1 MTNSRK
7 TVISPTVEEGFGYIF
22 NVAGKNF
29 KITGSHIQE
38 SNYTSEVFNNLLKA
52 KDLFE
57 INENGVTFYYDFKN
71 KSVINNIEEGSLDNF
86 DKFNE
91 LSEKLDFLNEEAKKL
106 RVSGKKEAVKSINKE
121 IKSTKDSLNSVNE
134 SATTIK
140 FHWNKESYYAGK
152 IEFAMAKDESLT
164 ENVFAAGYIKYED
177 KAVFRLFELA
187 AENFKSFV
195 ELDFVKESV
204 NNDIKVYTMK
214 AENNVFVYR
223 VNETTKIS
231 QFKKLLADAA
241 VEYVAEQTGDDI
253 TELVEPLL
261 ESLSKRR
268 AAKNEKI
275 NLYNEMLSFLH
286 DQVGRLAEADRNLP
300 DIKAADQLLKS
311 EVKRISE
318 VLAGVQNEDL
328 LDIEDGY
335 VAAQL
340 KVESD
345 GYPKD
350 QAMRVDA
357 LEYTNAGKN
366 DILTVFIKD
375 EPARIE
381 KFKIALDSKDAV

>member
-29 KITGSHIQE
+29 KVTGSHIQE

-71 KSVINNIEEGSLDNF
+71 KSVINNIEKGSLDNF

-121 IKSTKDSLNSVNE
+121 IKSTKDSLDSVNE

-177 KAVFRLFELA
+177 KSVFRLFELA

-214 AENNVFVYR
+214 AENNVFIYR

-253 TELVEPLL
+253 TELVESLL
-261 ESLSKRR
+261 ESLSERR

-300 DIKAADQLLKS
+300 DIKAADNLLKS
-311 EVKRISE
+311 EIKRISE
-318 VLAGVQNEDL
+318 VLSTTQNEDI

-335 VAAQL
+335 IPAQL

-357 LEYTNAGKN
+357 LEYNNAGKN

-381 KFKIALDSKDAV
+381 KFKIALDSQDAI

>member
-71 KSVINNIEEGSLDNF
+71 KSVINNIEKGSLDNF

-177 KAVFRLFELA
+177 KSVFRLFELA

-214 AENNVFVYR
+214 AENNVFIYR
-223 VNETTKIS
+223 VIS
-231 QFKKLLADAA
+231 
-241 VEYVAEQTGDDI
+241 I
-253 TELVEPLL
+253 P
-261 ESLSKRR
+261 
-268 AAKNEKI
+268 
-275 NLYNEMLSFLH
+275 
-286 DQVGRLAEADRNLP
+286 
-300 DIKAADQLLKS
+300 
-311 EVKRISE
+311 
-318 VLAGVQNEDL
+318 
-328 LDIEDGY
+328 
-335 VAAQL
+335 
-340 KVESD
+340 
-345 GYPKD
+345 
-350 QAMRVDA
+350 
-357 LEYTNAGKN
+357 
-366 DILTVFIKD
+366 
-375 EPARIE
+375 
-381 KFKIALDSKDAV
+381 

>member
-71 KSVINNIEEGSLDNF
+71 KSVINNIEKGSLDNF

-177 KAVFRLFELA
+177 KSVFRLFELA

-214 AENNVFVYR
+214 AENNVFIYR

-253 TELVEPLL
+253 TELVESLL
-261 ESLSKRR
+261 ESLSERR

-300 DIKAADQLLKS
+300 DIKAADNLLKS
-311 EVKRISE
+311 EIKRISE
-318 VLAGVQNEDL
+318 VLSTTQNEDL

-335 VAAQL
+335 VSAQL

>member
-71 KSVINNIEEGSLDNF
+71 KSVINNIEKGSLDNF

-164 ENVFAAGYIKYED
+164 ENVFAAGYLKYED
-177 KAVFRLFELA
+177 KSVFRLFELA

-214 AENNVFVYR
+214 AENNVFIYR

-253 TELVEPLL
+253 TELVESLL
-261 ESLSKRR
+261 ESLSERR

-300 DIKAADQLLKS
+300 DIKAADNLLKS
-311 EVKRISE
+311 EIKRISE
-318 VLAGVQNEDL
+318 VLSTAQNEDI

-335 VAAQL
+335 VSAQL

-350 QAMRVDA
+350 QVMRVDA
-357 LEYTNAGKN
+357 LEYNNAGKN

-381 KFKIALDSKDAV
+381 KFKIALDSKDAF

>member
-71 KSVINNIEEGSLDNF
+71 KSVINNIEKGSLDNF

-177 KAVFRLFELA
+177 KSVFRLFELA

-214 AENNVFVYR
+214 AENNVFIYR

-253 TELVEPLL
+253 TELVESLL
-261 ESLSKRR
+261 ESLSERR

-300 DIKAADQLLKS
+300 DIKAADNLLKS
-311 EVKRISE
+311 EIKRISE
-318 VLAGVQNEDL
+318 VLSTAQNEDI

-335 VAAQL
+335 VSAQL

-350 QAMRVDA
+350 QVMRVDA
-357 LEYTNAGKN
+357 LEYNNAGKN

-381 KFKIALDSKDAV
+381 KFKIALDSKDAF